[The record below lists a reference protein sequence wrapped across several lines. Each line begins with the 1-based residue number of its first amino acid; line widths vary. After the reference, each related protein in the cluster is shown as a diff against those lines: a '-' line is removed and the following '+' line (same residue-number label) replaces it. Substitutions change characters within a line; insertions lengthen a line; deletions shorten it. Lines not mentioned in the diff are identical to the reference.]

1 MAAVFTFHFCGVFMS
16 VVQKYMAVLRIGLS
30 NSMEY
35 RANFI
40 MNNVFALVVGAM
52 VNMYLW
58 KAVYNSTTQSTIG
71 NLTVWNMLA
80 YVATATVC
88 SRMTQ
93 TGRTERNAAEEI
105 RSGDLNKYL
114 LKPISHAMYTLVS
127 SFSERISAL
136 IFIVLVAVLVGIPLA
151 QSAGVEISAI
161 GVVAALPVLLCA
173 MIINSLMSVTI
184 SYFAFWFDEVWTFHV
199 VKDISLWFLSGQL
212 LPMSALPET
221 ARSIA
226 GLLPFQYLAY
236 VPAGLIIGS
245 IPVADMPGYLAGAVA
260 WVAILSGIT
269 ALIWQRGLRRFG
281 AYGG

>member
-1 MAAVFTFHFCGVFMS
+1 
-16 VVQKYMAVLRIGLS
+16 MAVLRTGLS

-40 MNNVFALVVGAM
+40 MNNVFALVIGAM

-58 KAVYNSTTQSTIG
+58 KAVYDSTAQTTIG
-71 NLTVWNMLA
+71 NLTVWDMLA
-80 YVATATVC
+80 YVATASVC
-88 SRMTQ
+88 ARITQ

-136 IFIVLVAVLVGIPLA
+136 IFIVLLTVVVGIPLA
-151 QSAGVEISAI
+151 HSADVHISIA
-161 GVVAALPVLLCA
+161 GVVAALPILFLA
-173 MIINSLMSVTI
+173 MVINSLMSVTI

-212 LPMSALPET
+212 LPMSALPDT
-221 ARSIA
+221 ARAIA
-226 GLLPFQYLAY
+226 ALLPFQYLAY
-236 VPAGLIIGS
+236 VPAGLIIGK
-245 IPVADMPGYLAGAVA
+245 IPIEQAPLYLLGAVA
-260 WVAILSGIT
+260 WIGVLSSIT
-269 ALIWQRGLRRFG
+269 ALIWHRGLRRFG

>member
-1 MAAVFTFHFCGVFMS
+1 MS
-16 VVQKYMAVLRIGLS
+16 IISKYFAVLRTGLS

-40 MNNVFALVVGAM
+40 MNNLFGLVISAM

-58 KAVYNSTTQSTIG
+58 KSVFESTAQATIG
-71 NLTVWNMLA
+71 NMTMADMLV
-80 YVATATVC
+80 YIATASVC
-88 SRMTQ
+88 ARITQ
-93 TGRTERNAAEEI
+93 SGRTERNAAEEI

-114 LKPISHAMYTLVS
+114 LKPISHTIYTLVS
-127 SFSERISAL
+127 SLSEHISAL
-136 IFIVLVAVLVGIPLA
+136 VFIVLLTLVVGIPLA
-151 QSAGVEISAI
+151 HSAGVEISVVGVLASLPILFCAI
-161 GVVAALPVLLCA
+161 
-173 MIINSLMSVTI
+173 IINSLMSVTI

-221 ARSIA
+221 ARFIASIM
-226 GLLPFQYLAY
+226 PFQYLAY
-236 VPAGLIIGS
+236 VPAGLIIGK
-245 IPVADMPGYLAGAVA
+245 IPAADMLLH
-260 WVAILSGIT
+260 LSGAIVWIGILGSIT

>member
-1 MAAVFTFHFCGVFMS
+1 MS
-16 VVQKYMAVLRIGLS
+16 VFRKYFAVLRTGLS

-40 MNNVFALVVGAM
+40 MNNIFGLVVGAM

-58 KAVYNSTTQSTIG
+58 KAVYNSTAQATIG
-71 NLTVWNMLA
+71 NLTVWDMLA
-80 YVATATVC
+80 YIATASIC
-88 SRMTQ
+88 ARITQ

-114 LKPISHAMYTLVS
+114 LKPISHSIYTLVS

-136 IFIVLVAVLVGIPLA
+136 IFIVLLTLVVGVPLA
-151 QSAGVEISAI
+151 QGAGVQISIA
-161 GVVAALPVLLCA
+161 GVVVALPILFCA
-173 MIINSLMSVTI
+173 MVINSLMSVAI

-221 ARSIA
+221 ARAIA
-226 GLLPFQYLAY
+226 ALLPFQYLAY
-236 VPAGLIIGS
+236 VPAGLIIGK
-245 IPVADMPGYLAGAVA
+245 IPVAQAPLLLLGAIA
-260 WVAILSGIT
+260 WVAILGGIT
-269 ALIWQRGLRRFG
+269 AMIWQRGLRRFG